1 MAASVDS
8 PSPAA
13 HLNKESTSLM
23 VSSPLFSPASDKRF
37 WSALRTRV
45 GTLLE
50 NRQRSVSISQ
60 DQLNLDP
67 SFCTHVRVGE
77 PDRSK
82 RMKEDSLLLL
92 RGFDS
97 IAQNLSQLSN
107 NLDNALQ
114 GARHLAE
121 PPTLRE
127 IFHSRLESSEIK
139 PEDEEKLQDEEEG
152 KKKVLKRKFDPDDRS
167 EDQGNG
173 FQKGNEQCLENKKLK
188 RAKNLA
194 ASMATKAA
202 ALARELKSI
211 RSDLCFM
218 QERCAMLEEEN
229 RRIRDGFCEGNI
241 RPEEDDLMR
250 LQMEA
255 LLAEKSRLA
264 NENASLKRENQSLH
278 QLVEYHQI
286 TTQDLSAS
294 YEHVIRGMCLDF
306 SSPTSSIMDEE
317 EDNEDDCEIAKTPQK
332 NVFGFATSID
342 ESCYE
347 GEGGM
352 GK

>member
-1 MAASVDS
+1 MAASVES

-13 HLNKESTSLM
+13 HLNKESTSLI
-23 VSSPLFSPASDKRF
+23 VSSPLYSPASDKRF
-37 WSALRTRV
+37 WSALRSRTDK
-45 GTLLE
+45 LLE
-50 NRQRSVSISQ
+50 SRHRDVSIGQ

-67 SFCTHVRVGE
+67 SLSTRVRVGE
-77 PDRSK
+77 SDRAK

-107 NLDNALQ
+107 NLGNALQ

-127 IFHSRLESSEIK
+127 IFHSRLENSEIEQEVEK
-139 PEDEEKLQDEEEG
+139 QQNEEEEEK
-152 KKKVLKRKFDPDDRS
+152 KKGLKRKFDPDDRL
-167 EDQGNG
+167 EDQGND
-173 FQKGNEQCLENKKLK
+173 FHKENEQRLEDKRLKK
-188 RAKNLA
+188 AKNLA
-194 ASMATKAA
+194 VSMAAKAA

-211 RSDLCFM
+211 KSDLCFM
-218 QERCAMLEEEN
+218 QERCALLEEEN
-229 RRIRDGFCEGNI
+229 RRIRDGFCGGT

-255 LLAEKSRLA
+255 LLAEKSRLG
-264 NENASLKRENQSLH
+264 NENANLKRENQCLH

-294 YEHVIRGMCLDF
+294 YEQVIHGMCLDF
-306 SSPTSSIMDEE
+306 SSPTSSIIEE
-317 EDNEDDCEIAKTPQK
+317 ADNEDDSEVGKTPRK
-332 NVFGFATSID
+332 DIFGFATSLD
-342 ESCYE
+342 EVG
-347 GEGGM
+347 GE
-352 GK
+352 